1 MERGT
6 AGRRPTSPLL
16 KFDLT
21 VQQRFGV
28 SVGRLVFAVTCCYY
42 QADDCNHNHKHLI
55 VAHEHHLP
63 ISTFEESE
71 RNPPRYPIMNIWEVE
86 PSIVSRQCHLHH
98 CTYMAT
104 YQKFRLMF
112 DFTFPT
118 LSTSG
123 TNSTTATTATT
134 STDWLQIQ
142 PLPLSCKSFASQN
155 SCIFQFQRRILDGRR
170 IMKTPRLLSKSIC
183 IGPKVSWRCI
193 ATRHILISAS
203 FKNSHSQSNSL
214 LQ

>member
-71 RNPPRYPIMNIWEVE
+71 RNTPRYPIMNIWEVK
-86 PSIVSRQCHLHH
+86 PSTVSRQCHLHYGIG
-98 CTYMAT
+98 CIA
-104 YQKFRLMF
+104 YQEFRLSVSS
-112 DFTFPT
+112 T
-118 LSTSG
+118 LSTDATVATNATDG
-123 TNSTTATTATT
+123 TLATT
-134 STDWLQIQ
+134 STNWPQIQ
-142 PLPLSCKSFASQN
+142 PSSHHSQCLPPHHTHQAHHCYKTLTISKRKLQN
-155 SCIFQFQRRILDGRR
+155 SAFWY
-170 IMKTPRLLSKSIC
+170 
-183 IGPKVSWRCI
+183 V
-193 ATRHILISAS
+193 
-203 FKNSHSQSNSL
+203 
-214 LQ
+214 

>member
-86 PSIVSRQCHLHH
+86 PSTVSRQCHLHYH
-98 CTYMAT
+98 TCITT
-104 YQKFRLMF
+104 YQKFSL
-112 DFTFPT
+112 DFGFTWSRHLPQAPRI
-118 LSTSG
+118 LQVLQPPQPLQP
-123 TNSTTATTATT
+123 
-134 STDWLQIQ
+134 LQIRYRFNKAHLTHHAYQ
-142 PLPLSCKSFASQN
+142 PT
-155 SCIFQFQRRILDGRR
+155 IFT
-170 IMKTPRLLSKSIC
+170 KPT
-183 IGPKVSWRCI
+183 I
-193 ATRHILISAS
+193 ATKR
-203 FKNSHSQSNSL
+203 
-214 LQ
+214 

>member
-86 PSIVSRQCHLHH
+86 PSTVSRQCHLHH
-98 CTYMAT
+98 CIDTTT
-104 YQKFRLMF
+104 YQEFSP
-112 DFTFPT
+112 DFGFTWSRHLP
-118 LSTSG
+118 
-123 TNSTTATTATT
+123 
-134 STDWLQIQ
+134 QEPQ
-142 PLPLSCKSFASQN
+142 PLHLPQMRQV
-155 SCIFQFQRRILDGRR
+155 IQ
-170 IMKTPRLLSKSIC
+170 
-183 IGPKVSWRCI
+183 IGYRFNHAHLTHHAYQPTTLTKLTI
-193 ATRHILISAS
+193 ATKR
-203 FKNSHSQSNSL
+203 
-214 LQ
+214 

>member
-86 PSIVSRQCHLHH
+86 PSTV
-98 CTYMAT
+98 
-104 YQKFRLMF
+104 
-112 DFTFPT
+112 
-118 LSTSG
+118 STSG

-170 IMKTPRLLSKSIC
+170 IMKTPRLLPKSLC
-183 IGPKVSWRCI
+183 IGPMVSWRCI

>member
-6 AGRRPTSPLL
+6 VGRRPTSPLL

-86 PSIVSRQCHLHH
+86 PSTVSRQCHLHYH
-98 CTYMAT
+98 TCITT
-104 YQKFRLMF
+104 YQEFSL
-112 DFTFPT
+112 DFGFTWSRHLLQAPRIPQV
-118 LSTSG
+118 LQPPQPLQP
-123 TNSTTATTATT
+123 
-134 STDWLQIQ
+134 LQIQ
-142 PLPLSCKSFASQN
+142 QSSPHSPCLQTHHIHQAHHRYKTLTISKRKLQN
-155 SCIFQFQRRILDGRR
+155 SAFWY
-170 IMKTPRLLSKSIC
+170 
-183 IGPKVSWRCI
+183 V
-193 ATRHILISAS
+193 
-203 FKNSHSQSNSL
+203 
-214 LQ
+214 